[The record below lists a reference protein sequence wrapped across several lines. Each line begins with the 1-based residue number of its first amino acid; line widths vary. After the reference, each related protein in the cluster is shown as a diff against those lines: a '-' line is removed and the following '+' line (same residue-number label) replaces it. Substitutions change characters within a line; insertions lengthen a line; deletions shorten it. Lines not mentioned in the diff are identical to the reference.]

1 GDSTALYNALAL
13 AMEANML
20 PSLDLSN
27 MTTDGYAS
35 LVDVSSDFPTM
46 ANAASL
52 VEVFNN
58 EEVRVG
64 VDELAEGDASVQI
77 PAYEEDRV
85 GVDGPMNDGDIPVL
99 PPPQAARL
107 PDVEDV
113 FSEFL
118 VEYDDEDDDYWG

>member
-1 GDSTALYNALAL
+1 MA
-13 AMEANML
+13 ANML

-52 VEVFNN
+52 VEVFDD

-64 VDELAEGDASVQI
+64 VDELAEGDASVLI
-77 PAYEEDRV
+77 PANEEDRV
-85 GVDGPMNDGDIPVL
+85 GVDGHMNDVETPFL
-99 PPPQAARL
+99 PPPEAARL
-107 PDVEDV
+107 PEV
-113 FSEFL
+113 
-118 VEYDDEDDDYWG
+118 DDILAEILGDDDDD